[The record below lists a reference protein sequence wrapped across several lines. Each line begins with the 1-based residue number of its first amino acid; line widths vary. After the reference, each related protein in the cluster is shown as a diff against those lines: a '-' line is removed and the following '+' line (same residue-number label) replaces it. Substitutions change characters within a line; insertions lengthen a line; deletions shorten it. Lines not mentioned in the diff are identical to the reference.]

1 MRYYMVTAKC
11 GHVGRDYY
19 IPIDFPVRA
28 DSAKEAAAAARSL
41 PRVKHHHKD
50 AILSVEEVDFF
61 AYQDRCYINSF
72 DPYFQCSNRQE
83 QLRDFDAIYF
93 RVMEEDRPE
102 PRSKRELSEK
112 PVYNGKERIR
122 NVRRFAREQA
132 SAYGML
138 EAI

>member
-1 MRYYMVTAKC
+1 MRYFMVTAKC

-50 AILSVEEVDFF
+50 AILSVMEVSYAD
-61 AYQDRCYINSF
+61 YEDLRYVNSF
-72 DPYFQCSNRQE
+72 DPYLHCRCIQDQRAEYDAVYNR
-83 QLRDFDAIYF
+83 I
-93 RVMEEDRPE
+93 VEEARPE
-102 PRSKRELSEK
+102 RRAKEISER
-112 PVYNGKERIR
+112 PIFSGKERIR
-122 NVRRFAREQA
+122 NARRYAKEQA
-132 SAYGML
+132 AAYGML